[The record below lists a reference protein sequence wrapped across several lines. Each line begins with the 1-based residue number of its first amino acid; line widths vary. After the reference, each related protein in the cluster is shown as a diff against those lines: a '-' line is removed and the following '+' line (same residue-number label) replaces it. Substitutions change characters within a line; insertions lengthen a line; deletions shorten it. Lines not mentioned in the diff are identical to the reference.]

1 MTSSPATRRA
11 IENADANLHSA
22 GLPTFTE
29 TIRALALLL
38 ENSGNVH
45 ASTCALFDNPSKP
58 CDCALGVAR
67 AALRKY
73 HDAG

>member
-1 MTSSPATRRA
+1 MTNRSAAHRA
-11 IENADANLHSA
+11 IEDADARLHIA

-29 TIRALALLL
+29 FAQALALML

-45 ASTCALFDNPSKP
+45 ANTCALFGERPAP

-67 AALRKY
+67 AALAKVRS
-73 HDAG
+73 AG